1 MKKEI
6 IIFGITGLLVYNTY
20 VDNKLSKSLKS
31 FEKYIKMITI
41 AFIGFSLYLFLKK
54 NPHES
59 KNLVSHA
66 NQALKFMP
74 VDRNTA
80 RFISPLLKMGL
91 SGDSVKQTSNGTS
104 IIQNLPNGSQTIQ
117 NNDRRGGSKKQL
129 HKRSV
134 SQVKKKFVAS
144 QQKWRCND
152 CQQLLEAT
160 YEVDHVIELQDG
172 GSNDI
177 SNLVALCRNC
187 HGKKTMMNY
196 I

>member
-1 MKKEI
+1 MKKEV

-20 VDNKLSKSLKS
+20 MDNKLTKSLKS
-31 FEKYIKMITI
+31 FEKYMKMATI
-41 AFIGFSLYLFLKK
+41 AFLGFSLYLFLKK

-66 NQALKFMP
+66 NQVLKFMP
-74 VDRNTA
+74 IDRNTS

-91 SGDSVKQTSNGTS
+91 GGDSAKHSSSTST
-104 IIQNLPNGSQTIQ
+104 IQNLPTATQNTYKNVGGS
-117 NNDRRGGSKKQL
+117 SKKQI

-172 GSNDI
+172 GTNDI

>member
-1 MKKEI
+1 MKREL

-20 VDNKLSKSLKS
+20 VDNKLTKSLKS
-31 FEKYIKMITI
+31 FEKYMKMATI
-41 AFIGFSLYLFLKK
+41 AFLGFSLYLFLKK

-74 VDRNTA
+74 IDRNTS

-91 SGDSVKQTSNGTS
+91 SDDSVKQTGNDTS
-104 IIQNLPNGSQTIQ
+104 SIQNLPSVRQ
-117 NNDRRGGSKKQL
+117 NTYKNVESNSKKQV

-134 SQVKKKFVAS
+134 SQVKKKFVAA
-144 QQKWRCND
+144 QQKWKCND

>member
-1 MKKEI
+1 MKKEL

-20 VDNKLSKSLKS
+20 TDNKLTKSLKS
-31 FEKYIKMITI
+31 FEKYMKMATI
-41 AFIGFSLYLFLKK
+41 AFVGFSLYLFLKK

-66 NQALKFMP
+66 NQVLKFMP
-74 VDRNTA
+74 IDRNTT

-91 SGDSVKQTSNGTS
+91 GGDSSKHNNTTSS
-104 IIQNLPNGSQTIQ
+104 IQNLPTDTQNTYKNVSGS
-117 NNDRRGGSKKQL
+117 SKTQV

>member
-1 MKKEI
+1 MKREL

-20 VDNKLSKSLKS
+20 VDNKLTKSLKS
-31 FEKYIKMITI
+31 FEKYMKMATI
-41 AFIGFSLYLFLKK
+41 AFLGFSLYLFLKK

-91 SGDSVKQTSNGTS
+91 SGDSVKQTGNGTS
-104 IIQNLPNGSQTIQ
+104 TIQNLPTSPQNTYKNVGS
-117 NNDRRGGSKKQL
+117 NSKKQL

-134 SQVKKKFVAS
+134 SQVKKKFVAA
-144 QQKWRCND
+144 QQKWKCND

>member
-1 MKKEI
+1 MKKEL

-20 VDNKLSKSLKS
+20 TDNKLTKSLKS
-31 FEKYIKMITI
+31 FEKYMKMATI

-54 NPHES
+54 NPDES

-91 SGDSVKQTSNGTS
+91 SGDSAKHTNTTSS
-104 IIQNLPNGSQTIQ
+104 IQNLPTATQNTYNNVGS
-117 NNDRRGGSKKQL
+117 NSKKQL

-134 SQVKKKFVAS
+134 SQVKKKFVAA
-144 QQKWRCND
+144 QQKWKCND